1 MKNSKF
7 FKIIGICLSALMI
20 VGAVSLPNLFGT
32 SAAVVVADCDINR
45 DGIVNGKDAVRIMKY
60 IRKPALFPYDAKV
73 DINGDG
79 SITRSDIIALRNYYG
94 EHCEIPSDENAPT
107 YSQLVEKIIEEAAK
121 IVKFT
126 DDNNFIYGDA
136 QLNPA
141 YNWLNLN
148 INETIDGERASACNR
163 LVSWAYHRAGYT
175 DQRFYRGGFNDAD
188 YARFKFEKIT
198 NVNDVRRG
206 DIVLVLNGEHQFIC
220 AGPNLRYDHGSIE
233 RIQRTGAY
241 SYVNG
246 TTEPFREAISSFTYA
261 WRPNPAG
268 LPKSSLKE
276 IYNTPTANIAR
287 PAASTTTVY
296 TTANSNGNIAA
307 NYRYNPFNAQ
317 YEFHLNASATADS
330 LAAGNC
336 LYVGA
341 RLPKAGHSPTEYGG
355 LWLGFRNEPYAYLY
369 TGIGCSEENHGEGLL
384 WYKPLAKIALPE
396 SFASLHKIVVVDS
409 GNTIKY
415 FMYTS
420 AGVEYLICSININ
433 TEYDIISVR
442 DHNNKFIYSGRGTYE
457 SVGYFSTWEYYT
469 NTNQTSI
476 SIKKAT

>member
-1 MKNSKF
+1 MKNSKL
-7 FKIIGICLSALMI
+7 FKVIGICLSALMI

-32 SAAVVVADCDINR
+32 SAAVMVSDCDVNR
-45 DGIVNGKDAVRIMKY
+45 DGIVNGKDAVRVMKY

-94 EHCEIPSDENAPT
+94 EHCEVPTDENAPT

-175 DQRFYRGGFNDAD
+175 DQRFYRGGFSESD
-188 YARFKFEKIT
+188 YERFKFEKIT

-220 AGPNLRYDHGSIE
+220 AGTNLRYDHGSIE

-246 TTEPFREAISSFTYA
+246 TTEPFREGISSFTYA

-296 TTANSNGNIAA
+296 TTANSNGNVAA
-307 NYRYNPFNAQ
+307 NYRYNPFNSQ
-317 YEFHLNASATADS
+317 YEFHLNVSATADS
-330 LAAGNC
+330 MNAGNC

-369 TGIGCSEENHGEGLL
+369 TGIGCSEENHGEGML

-396 SFASLHKIVVVDS
+396 SLASLHKIVVVDA

-420 AGVEYLICSININ
+420 AGAEYLICSININ
-433 TEYDIISVR
+433 TEYDVISVR

-457 SVGYFSTWEYYT
+457 QVGYFSTWEYYVNTSQT
-469 NTNQTSI
+469 NI